1 MRSATSWSWQTAKNL
16 EKERRRTFNSLAS
29 AFSLLAPIRKGNS
42 SPREP
47 PFVSSARFWYVVR
60 ARTFYQNRQSLL
72 PAVQKY
78 KSTSKSI
85 SCLLQL
91 SRGGGGGW
99 AHKGILGRG
108 QCQGLQT
115 PTLFK
120 TKNAHLATLF
130 KTRLFTVLYFSV
142 RSSRSSA
149 LRYGWPSCMSVKTT

>member
-1 MRSATSWSWQTAKNL
+1 MRSATSWSWQTAENL
-16 EKERRRTFNSLAS
+16 EKERSGTFHSLVS
-29 AFSLLAPIRKGNS
+29 AFSLLAPISKGAS

-60 ARTFYQNRQSLL
+60 TRTFYQNRQSLL
-72 PAVQKY
+72 PAGQKY

-85 SCLLQL
+85 YCLLQL
-91 SRGGGGGW
+91 SRGGGG
-99 AHKGILGRG
+99 ALKGILGRG

-130 KTRLFTVLYFSV
+130 KARLFTVLYFSV

-149 LRYGWPSCMSVKTT
+149 LRYGLPSCISVKTT

>member
-29 AFSLLAPIRKGNS
+29 AFSLLAPIRKGTS

-60 ARTFYQNRQSLL
+60 TRTFYQNRQSLL
-72 PAVQKY
+72 PAVQNY

-91 SRGGGGGW
+91 SGGGGVL
-99 AHKGILGRG
+99 KGILGRG

-130 KTRLFTVLYFSV
+130 KTRLLTVLYFSV

-149 LRYGWPSCMSVKTT
+149 LRYGLPSCMSVKTT